1 MNTAYLVFVLG
12 ILSAFGPFVID
23 MYLPALPEMTQVF
36 DCSTASVQL
45 GLTFCMVG
53 LAVGQLFLGPM
64 SDKYGRKSVLYLSLL
79 LYIAATFLCCLSESI
94 EFFTFA
100 RFLQGLGGSGAIVYS
115 RSCPTDLYSGRQLAK
130 MIAIVGAVNGI
141 APVAAPVIGGL
152 LRKFIGWRGIFL
164 CLARNRHCRYRNWLS
179 LLKKRCLNQKEF
191 KVRSSLLLRVFS
203 WCMRLPASGFTA
215 QYSVSQWQLFLLI
228 FPLPLL
234 FFKTFSVYL
243 N

>member
-141 APVAAPVIGGL
+141 APVAAPVIGG
-152 LRKFIGWRGIFL
+152 
-164 CLARNRHCRYRNWLS
+164 
-179 LLKKRCLNQKEF
+179 
-191 KVRSSLLLRVFS
+191 FS
-203 WCMRLPASGFTA
+203 
-215 QYSVSQWQLFLLI
+215 
-228 FPLPLL
+228 
-234 FFKTFSVYL
+234 
-243 N
+243 